1 MWIAVVM
8 VFHVLGIISSIDAV
22 MTART
27 SQGAIAWV
35 VSLITFPYVT
45 VPAYWILGRSRFRDY
60 VVARRSDDADIQQ
73 KLVRLLERLQP
84 YRIPDTE
91 LSSVGVA
98 AEKLADLPYLSGN
111 SVELL
116 VDGQQTFDS
125 ILQGIDEAQDYI
137 LFQFFIIK
145 SDEIGKLCKDHLVAR
160 AKQGV
165 KVYFLY
171 DEIGSHALPA
181 SYKDELRQAGAEVY
195 DFHTRKGIRNHFQIN
210 FRNHRKVVI
219 VDGKTA
225 WIGGHNVGDEYLGR
239 EPRFGRWRDTHVKIE
254 GPAVLAA
261 QISFVEDWHW
271 ATDTIILQFPWM
283 PLPAKE
289 RDQKV
294 LIVPSGPADLL
305 ETATLMFHQAIN
317 AATERIWITSPYFVP
332 DDAIMG
338 ALQLA
343 GLRGVDVRILIPDK
357 VDHLLVYLAAFT
369 YFEEASHTGVR
380 FFRYTD
386 GFLHQK
392 VMLIDDRAATVGTA
406 NLDNRS
412 FRLNFEITA
421 VVADDAFVS
430 AIEQMLEADFA
441 HAREMK
447 ISDVNERP
455 FWFKLSTRLAR
466 LTSPI
471 Q

>member
-1 MWIAVVM
+1 
-8 VFHVLGIISSIDAV
+8 
-22 MTART
+22 
-27 SQGAIAWV
+27 
-35 VSLITFPYVT
+35 
-45 VPAYWILGRSRFRDY
+45 
-60 VVARRSDDADIQQ
+60 
-73 KLVRLLERLQP
+73 
-84 YRIPDTE
+84 
-91 LSSVGVA
+91 
-98 AEKLADLPYLSGN
+98 
-111 SVELL
+111 
-116 VDGQQTFDS
+116 
-125 ILQGIDEAQDYI
+125 
-137 LFQFFIIK
+137 
-145 SDEIGKLCKDHLVAR
+145 
-160 AKQGV
+160 
-165 KVYFLY
+165 
-171 DEIGSHALPA
+171 
-181 SYKDELRQAGAEVY
+181 
-195 DFHTRKGIRNHFQIN
+195 
-210 FRNHRKVVI
+210 
-219 VDGKTA
+219 
-225 WIGGHNVGDEYLGR
+225 
-239 EPRFGRWRDTHVKIE
+239 
-254 GPAVLAA
+254 
-261 QISFVEDWHW
+261 
-271 ATDTIILQFPWM
+271 M

-332 DDAIMG
+332 DDVIMG

-369 YFEEASHTGVR
+369 YFEDASHTGVR

-421 VVADDAFVS
+421 VVADEAFVS

-447 ISDVNERP
+447 MSDVNERP